1 MDYYDVLGLNYD
13 CTKEEIKKQYRK
25 LCLKYHPDKNNGKD
39 KEFKRIKE
47 AYDILYDDDQRKKYN
62 FQKLFGYKDFTDE
75 EFKLLDEYYE
85 KIINSNEFKL
95 MKLLYKS
102 IPDDIKEQFYQRF
115 KQSTMN
121 SKQIIRSN
129 KTIDIT
135 RLSDSFTVNL
145 IISKKDKQLKSLKII
160 HILSK
165 NGIYY
170 LYLRDFDTNLK
181 INNYDCILNINF
193 L

>member
-1 MDYYDVLGLNYD
+1 
-13 CTKEEIKKQYRK
+13 
-25 LCLKYHPDKNNGKD
+25 
-39 KEFKRIKE
+39 
-47 AYDILYDDDQRKKYN
+47 
-62 FQKLFGYKDFTDE
+62 
-75 EFKLLDEYYE
+75 
-85 KIINSNEFKL
+85 

-115 KQSTMN
+115 KQSTKN

-135 RLSDSFTVNL
+135 QLNDSFTVNL
-145 IISKKDKQLKSLKII
+145 IISNKDKQLKSLKII

-181 INNYDCILNINF
+181 INNYDCTLNINF

>member
-1 MDYYDVLGLNYD
+1 MS
-13 CTKEEIKKQYRK
+13 KFIK
-25 LCLKYHPDKNNGKD
+25 NGKIRFFSD
-39 KEFKRIKE
+39 PSQKIKE
-47 AYDILYDDDQRKKYN
+47 DYLRALRYFRFFAIYSKEDHDDYVLSSIVKHEQGILNLSKERLIQELSKILLSGRAYILFNNK
-62 FQKLFGYKDFTDE
+62 FCKDFFSYVYKGIKYFE
-75 EFKLLDEYYE
+75 RLDFG
-85 KIINSNEFKL
+85 K
-95 MKLLYKS
+95 
-102 IPDDIKEQFYQRF
+102 
-115 KQSTMN
+115 
-121 SKQIIRSN
+121 SN

-135 RLSDSFTVNL
+135 QLNDTFTVNL

-181 INNYDCILNINF
+181 INNYDCTLNINF

>member
-47 AYDILYDDDQRKKYN
+47 AYETLYDDDQRKKYN

-85 KIINSNEFKL
+85 KIVNSNEFKL

-102 IPDDIKEQFYQRF
+102 IPDNIKEQFYQRF
-115 KQSTMN
+115 KQSTKN
-121 SKQIIRSN
+121 TKQIIRSN

-135 RLSDSFTVNL
+135 QLNDTFTVNL

-170 LYLRDFDTNLK
+170 LYLRDFDRNLK
-181 INNYDCILNINF
+181 INNYDCTLNINF